1 METVGARTSRKAYIT
16 EGRSWGILSRP
27 SDISLS
33 SFLSLDGPPLP
44 HTLANMIFSLVMVQ
58 H

>member
-1 METVGARTSRKAYIT
+1 METVGARTRRKAYIT
-16 EGRSWGILSRP
+16 DGRSWGILSRA

-33 SFLSLDGPPLP
+33 SVLSLDDPPLP
-44 HTLANMIFSLVMVQ
+44 HTLAIMIFSLVMVQ